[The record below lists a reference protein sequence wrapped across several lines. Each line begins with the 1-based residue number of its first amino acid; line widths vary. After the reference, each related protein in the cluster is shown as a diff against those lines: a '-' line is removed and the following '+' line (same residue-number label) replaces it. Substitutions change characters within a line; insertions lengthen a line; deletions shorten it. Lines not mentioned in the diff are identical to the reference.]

1 MSFKARVSYTAD
13 GNTSTFA
20 INFNFIDST
29 HVKVFLDGVSTTAF
43 SITGSNVVM
52 NSNPSNGV
60 VVLIKRETPTD
71 ARLVDF
77 QDGSVLTESDLDKSA
92 DQNFFIAQEISDDSA
107 GTMGLDNADNFDA
120 LSKRIVN
127 VADPVNN
134 NDAVNKGFISTNLPN
149 INTVAGISTQ
159 VTNVANNLSAITT
172 ANSNSTNVNTVAT
185 NIASVNTVATN
196 ITKVVAVADD
206 LAEAVSEVVTVADDL
221 NEATSEIDTVATNIA
236 NVNTVG
242 TDIANVNSVATNIS
256 NVNAVNSNASNINA
270 VAGNETNINAVN
282 TNATNINT
290 VAGAITNVNNVG
302 GSIAN
307 VNTVASN
314 LAGVNSFAERY
325 RIQAGVPSSSND
337 VGDLVFDT
345 TAQKLKV
352 FDGTSY
358 QLAGSSVNGTSQRFK
373 FTATA
378 SQTTFSGNDD
388 DGNSLTYDPLFL
400 DVYLNGVRLVN
411 GSSNDFVAT
420 NGTSIVLNS
429 GASASDILNV
439 VSFGTF
445 SLASFSATAITSD
458 TLASARLPVV
468 PITKGGTGL
477 SSLTGNSGKALVVNS
492 SENGFDLDNTSSAE
506 VYGLEMYYNPS
517 TINYTVT
524 VQNVSGSNKYFINGV
539 QQDTLELFEGN
550 TYIFDWS
557 SATSHPFRFS
567 TTSDGTHGGGT
578 EYTNGVTVDTSAYTT
593 TIVVPS
599 SAPTLYYYC
608 QYHSGMGGQANTP
621 VPANNSLQVTTTNQG
636 VDSINSTQFD
646 AFDDVL
652 FSASG
657 FTFSLNNN
665 GRLIATV

>member
-20 INFNFIDST
+20 ITFSFIDST
-29 HVKVFLDGVSTTAF
+29 HVKVFLDGVSNTAF
-43 SITGSNVVM
+43 TVSGSNVIM
-52 NSNPSNGV
+52 NSNPANGV
-60 VVLIKRETPTD
+60 VVQIRRETPTD
-71 ARLVDF
+71 NRLVDF

-92 DQNFFIAQEISDDSA
+92 DQNFFIAQEVFDDSLSSMKL
-107 GTMGLDNADNFDA
+107 GTDDKFDA
-120 LSKRIVN
+120 QSKVIKN

-134 NDAVNKGFISTNLPN
+134 NDAVNKQFISTNLPN

-159 VTNVANNLSAITT
+159 VTNVANSVSAITT
-172 ANSNSTNVNTVAT
+172 VNSNSTNINSVAT

-236 NVNTVG
+236 NVNLVG

-256 NVNAVNSNASNINA
+256 NVNAVNTNASNINA

-307 VNTVASN
+307 VNSVASN
-314 LAGVNSFAERY
+314 LTGINSFAERY

-337 VGDLVFDT
+337 IGDLVFDT

-378 SQTTFSGNDD
+378 SQTTFSSNDD

-429 GASASDILNV
+429 GASAGDILNV

-445 SLASFSATAITSD
+445 SLASIPTTSITSG
-458 TLASARLPVV
+458 TLDIAR
-468 PITKGGTGL
+468 GGTGINSVSGQADKVL
-477 SSLTGNSGKALVVNS
+477 KVDSSGS
-492 SENGFDLDNTSSAE
+492 SFILGQASSPE
-506 VYGLEMYYNPS
+506 VYGFIKSFTAS

-524 VQNVSGSNKYFINGV
+524 HQSVGGQHKYFINGE
-539 QQDTLELFEGN
+539 QQKTLELLEGN

-567 TTSDGTHGGGT
+567 TTSNGTHGGGT
-578 EYTNGVTVDTSAYTT
+578 EYTTGVTVNTSTYKT
-593 TIVVPS
+593 TIVVGS

-621 VPANNSLQVTTTNQG
+621 IPANNTLQIITTNQG
-636 VDSINSTQFD
+636 ADNITNTQFNSFTD
-646 AFDDVL
+646 TL

-657 FTFSLNNN
+657 FTFSIDGTTGN
-665 GRLIATV
+665 LIATI

>member
-1 MSFKARVSYTAD
+1 MSFNARVSYTAD

-20 INFNFIDST
+20 ITFSFIDST

-43 SITGSNVVM
+43 TISGSNVVM
-52 NSNPSNGV
+52 NSNPANST

-92 DQNFFIAQEISDDSA
+92 DQNFFIAQEINDESQSAMKLATDD
-107 GTMGLDNADNFDA
+107 TFDA
-120 LSKRIVN
+120 LNKRIKN

-172 ANSNSTNVNTVAT
+172 VNSNSTNINTVATNITNVNTVAT
-185 NIASVNTVATN
+185 NIADITTVAN
-196 ITKVVAVADD
+196 D
-206 LAEAVSEVVTVADDL
+206 LNEAVSEIETVAQDL
-221 NEATSEIDTVATNIA
+221 QEASPEIDAVANNIA

-242 TDIANVNSVATNIS
+242 TDIANVNSVASNIS
-256 NVNAVNSNASNINA
+256 NINAVNSNASNINA

-282 TNATNINT
+282 SNSTNINT
-290 VAGAITNVNNVG
+290 VAGAVTNINAVG
-302 GSIAN
+302 TDIAN
-307 VNTVASN
+307 VNSVASN

-325 RIQAGVPSSSND
+325 RIQAGVPSTSND

-352 FDGTSY
+352 FDGSSY

-378 SQTTFSGNDD
+378 NQTTFSGNDD
-388 DGNSLTYDPLFL
+388 DSNSLTYDPLFL

-420 NGTSIVLNS
+420 NGTSIVLNA
-429 GASASDILNV
+429 GASAGDILNV

-445 SLASFSATAITSD
+445 SLASIPTSSITSG
-458 TLASARLPVV
+458 TLPIAR
-468 PITKGGTGL
+468 GGTGI
-477 SSLTGNSGKALVVNS
+477 NSVSGQADKVLKVNS
-492 SENGFDLDNTSSAE
+492 SGNAFVLGQACSPE
-506 VYGLEMYYNPS
+506 VYGFIKSFTAS

-524 VQNVSGSNKYFINGV
+524 VQSVGGQNKYFINGE
-539 QQDTLELFEGN
+539 QQKTLELLEGN
-550 TYIFDWS
+550 TYIFNYPS
-557 SATSHPFRFS
+557 GHPFKFS
-567 TTSDGTHGGGT
+567 TTSNGTHGGGT
-578 EYTNGVTVDTSAYTT
+578 EYTTGVTHNSSTQV
-593 TIVVPS
+593 TIVVGS

-608 QYHSGMGGQANTP
+608 SSHSAMGGQANTP
-621 VPANNSLQVTTTNQG
+621 VPANNTLQVITTNQG
-636 VDSINSTQFD
+636 ADNITNTQYNSFTD
-646 AFDDVL
+646 TL

-657 FTFSLNNN
+657 FTFSIDGTTGN
-665 GRLIATV
+665 LIATI